1 MEPNKNTKTH
11 RFNTR
16 IFEYQRD
23 FIKNEVKQS
32 KGSLSEGDVLRT
44 ALDEY
49 IKKRNKKKS

>member
-23 FIKNEVKQS
+23 FIKNEVKLS
-32 KGSLSEGDVLRT
+32 KGAISEGDVLRT

-49 IKKRNKKKS
+49 IKKRTKKK